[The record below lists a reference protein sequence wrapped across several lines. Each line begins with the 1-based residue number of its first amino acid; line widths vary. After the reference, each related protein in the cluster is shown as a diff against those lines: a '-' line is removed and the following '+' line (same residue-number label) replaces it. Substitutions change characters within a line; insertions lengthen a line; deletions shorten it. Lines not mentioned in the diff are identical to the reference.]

1 MLRKLLHQAK
11 KNVYRI
17 INNKTGKAEGDYIT
31 LEGENPNDESP
42 LKMFHP
48 VHTYKM
54 KFIKSFK
61 AVNLHQSIF
70 ENGNLYTIFQMNM
83 KLRTILKII

>member
-1 MLRKLLHQAK
+1 MCYVSVTFLC
-11 KNVYRI
+11 NGI

-54 KFIKSFK
+54 KFI
-61 AVNLHQSIF
+61 IP
-70 ENGNLYTIFQMNM
+70 
-83 KLRTILKII
+83 LRWIG